1 MKDTKKFNYLLAKYL
16 NDTVSFKE
24 KADFLEMIASGDYD
38 NIVETQFDS
47 DIYELN
53 GNLTKNL
60 NIFSDKNDN
69 SSIVVSKNK
78 KYNYRFWFSFAASLV
93 CIISLATFYQLSN
106 NKSSKTFLAA
116 FKKNNLEKIVNSTNQ
131 SFSVSLP
138 DGSDVTL
145 QPNSSLY
152 YTKDQFSNKRE
163 VCMEGEAI
171 FNIAKDS
178 LNPFYVYYQGIVTK
192 VLGTSFNIGIDKSS
206 GNIEVK
212 VLTGRVWVY
221 ENEKMFSD
229 KNTNNGIIVTPNQK
243 AVYKDVNRILEAK
256 LIDNPVLIIPENVN
270 RDKSENIK
278 LHNFNFENSN
288 IAAVLKSIELNYGIN
303 IKTTNENIYN
313 CEFSGNLN
321 NEDLYNKLKII
332 CIATRSSYEINGT
345 TILINGEGCE

>member
-1 MKDTKKFNYLLAKYL
+1 MKDTKKFSYLLAKYL
-16 NDTVSFKE
+16 NDTMSFKE
-24 KADFLEMIASGDYD
+24 KADFFELIASGDYD

-53 GNLTKNL
+53 ANLTKNL

-106 NKSSKTFLAA
+106 NKSSKTFLTA

-145 QPNSSLY
+145 QSNSSLY
-152 YTKDQFSNKRE
+152 HTKDQFSNKRE

-178 LNPFYVYYQGIVTK
+178 LNPFYVYYQGILAK
-192 VLGTSFNIGIDKSS
+192 VLGTSFNIGVDKTL
-206 GNIEVK
+206 V
-212 VLTGRVWVY
+212 
-221 ENEKMFSD
+221 
-229 KNTNNGIIVTPNQK
+229 
-243 AVYKDVNRILEAK
+243 ILK
-256 LIDNPVLIIPENVN
+256 
-270 RDKSENIK
+270 
-278 LHNFNFENSN
+278 
-288 IAAVLKSIELNYGIN
+288 
-303 IKTTNENIYN
+303 
-313 CEFSGNLN
+313 
-321 NEDLYNKLKII
+321 
-332 CIATRSSYEINGT
+332 
-345 TILINGEGCE
+345 